1 MLIRRYQGRESLW
14 NHRRFLSQWW
24 IQQLL
29 AVEKNCPSMAS
40 QVDLFI
46 TQEIDLLSE
55 CLNDPVDDFEE
66 PRIQA
71 ELSGLYILW
80 ISKQFP
86 AVNGKLKERLHS
98 VSIMGLKDVLVRACR
113 LEKTRLWMNVLG
125 LADPSQ

>member
-1 MLIRRYQGRESLW
+1 
-14 NHRRFLSQWW
+14 
-24 IQQLL
+24 LL
-29 AVEKNCPSMAS
+29 AVEKNCPSMTS

-80 ISKQFP
+80 ISKATTTNP
-86 AVNGKLKERLHS
+86 A
-98 VSIMGLKDVLVRACR
+98 SIATMYL
-113 LEKTRLWMNVLG
+113 LE
-125 LADPSQ
+125 